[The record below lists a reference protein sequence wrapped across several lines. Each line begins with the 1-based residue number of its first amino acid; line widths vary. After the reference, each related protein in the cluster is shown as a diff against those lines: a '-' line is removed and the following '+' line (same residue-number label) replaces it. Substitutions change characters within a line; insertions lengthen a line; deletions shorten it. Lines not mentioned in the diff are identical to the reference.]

1 MKQIKFIAAAMTML
15 LLAGCAENP
24 DSDIIIHKDMEK
36 LIDEAQQTDA
46 SKAEVA
52 DFQQYDH
59 YTADL
64 ENEGLHVTVHADADV
79 DIPQAEKLSVFRV
92 KQHTF
97 TNADIEPF
105 RQAFFG
111 DAQLYD
117 GILMS
122 QETKAD
128 LEPQIANCRERLN

>member
-52 DFQQYDH
+52 DFQQYEH

-105 RQAFFG
+105 RQAFLG
-111 DAQLYD
+111 CAAL
-117 GILMS
+117 
-122 QETKAD
+122 
-128 LEPQIANCRERLN
+128 